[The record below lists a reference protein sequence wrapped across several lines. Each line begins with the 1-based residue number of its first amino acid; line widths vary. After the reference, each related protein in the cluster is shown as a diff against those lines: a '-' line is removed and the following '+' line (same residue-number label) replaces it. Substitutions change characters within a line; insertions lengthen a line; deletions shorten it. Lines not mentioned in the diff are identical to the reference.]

1 MSDFTTSDGVRL
13 FYRIEGEGK
22 PLLLL
27 NGLFGDAAFWD
38 PVVANLCVHRQCILL
53 DHRGIGGSERW
64 VGKYSY
70 ELWAQD
76 AVEMLDH
83 LMIESAPVLGLCHG
97 GMVGGVMA
105 LRHPDRITALVSHGT
120 RLLESAKT
128 RVYDK
133 FRRHLLDLGGVGL
146 MMGSQMGLIFSEAAL
161 VESEPY
167 LGKMSAD
174 ATERMDAQSAGPM
187 LDALIEFSM
196 DPLDIARMTIPA
208 LFLSGEEDL
217 YTPPWLVERTA
228 RLWPNAEFEIMKGVA
243 HIVPREAPLELARR
257 TLEFLT
263 RKGA

>member
-1 MSDFTTSDGVRL
+1 MDHFLTSDRVRL
-13 FYRIEGEGK
+13 AFRQEGDGT

-27 NGLFGDAAFWD
+27 NGLFGDASFWD
-38 PVVANLCVHRQCILL
+38 PVVANLRDRHRCILL
-53 DHRGIGGSERW
+53 DHRGIGGSQRW

-70 ELWAQD
+70 DLWARD

-83 LMIESAPVLGLCHG
+83 LKIESAPVLGLCHG
-97 GMVGGVMA
+97 GMVGAMMA
-105 LRHPDRITALVSHGT
+105 LHHPGRITSMVSHGT

-128 RVYDK
+128 RVYDN
-133 FRRHLLDLGGVGL
+133 FRRQLLGIGGVEL

-167 LGKMSAD
+167 LGKMSAG

-196 DPLDIARMTIPA
+196 GPLDIANMTIPA
-208 LFLSGEEDL
+208 LFLAGEEDL

-228 RLWPNAEFEIMKGVA
+228 RLWPGAEFEIMKGVA
-243 HIVPREAPLELARR
+243 HIVPREAPVELARR
-257 TLEFLT
+257 TLDFLC
-263 RKGA
+263 RHAP